1 MGGNATDGCGEFMPS
16 GDEGT
21 LEALTW
27 LRLPVATGISIGKK
41 PKVGAT
47 TDNININNNNRMG
60 RKVYLGHRYL
70 GQDNNSSL
78 MGYHPP

>member
-41 PKVGAT
+41 PKVGPPLTILILIIIIEWGGKCTWAIAIWART
-47 TDNININNNNRMG
+47 TTVR
-60 RKVYLGHRYL
+60 
-70 GQDNNSSL
+70 
-78 MGYHPP
+78 